1 MQDSE
6 YYRKDLAFIIS
17 EEIAKTMSTLTSEI
31 KPIKSERRSMCSNH
45 FKHVNSNSGKKVG
58 LVSRPTI
65 QTLKLVKKNKPTK
78 RPIFSLNTIKTSCM
92 FVEAKIDGALISFL
106 VDIRSAVSILEED
119 FLTCFIE
126 R

>member
-1 MQDSE
+1 MSEKKSVQVILKTMQDSE

-31 KPIKSERRSMCSNH
+31 KPIKSERRS
-45 FKHVNSNSGKKVG
+45 
-58 LVSRPTI
+58 
-65 QTLKLVKKNKPTK
+65 KPTK

-92 FVEAKIDGALISFL
+92 FVEAKIYGALISFL

>member
-6 YYRKDLAFIIS
+6 YYMKDLAFIIS

-31 KPIKSERRSMCSNH
+31 KPIKSERRSMCSCE
-45 FKHVNSNSGKKVG
+45 FKFGKKGGVG
-58 LVSRPTI
+58 IKTNNS
-65 QTLKLVKKNKPTK
+65 TLKTGEENKPTK

>member
-31 KPIKSERRSMCSNH
+31 QPIKSERMS
-45 FKHVNSNSGKKVG
+45 
-58 LVSRPTI
+58 
-65 QTLKLVKKNKPTK
+65 KPTK

-92 FVEAKIDGALISFL
+92 FAEAKIYGALISFL
-106 VDIRSAVSILEED
+106 VDICSAVSILEED